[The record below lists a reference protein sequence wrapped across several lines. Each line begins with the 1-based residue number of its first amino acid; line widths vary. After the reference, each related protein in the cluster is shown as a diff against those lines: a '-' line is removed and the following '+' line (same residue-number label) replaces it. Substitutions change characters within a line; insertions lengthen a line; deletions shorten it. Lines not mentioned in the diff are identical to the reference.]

1 MKTLLPICIGCF
13 IATITQAQIIH
24 VPADYPTIQQGIDA
38 ATNGDTVLVSD
49 GTYYEQINFLGKKP
63 LMVAS
68 EFINDGDTNHI
79 VSTIIDG
86 SQPVYPDLGSVVS
99 MVSDEDTTS
108 VLCGF
113 TIRGGTGTIIGGSSR
128 VGGGIFIQNSG
139 GKLLNNY
146 IEYNIVSNT
155 GWTVGGGLVTI
166 GQITPIPWV
175 VLNGNR
181 ISHNK
186 ALSTNGE
193 GGGGGIENY
202 YNLIL
207 IDNQISHNEAEGRY
221 KGDGGGVRITG
232 SYGPTELDIRN
243 NIITYNK
250 AISVSDVTSMVISG
264 GIDIAINCSG
274 IVTNNVISFNEI
286 EVAENKW
293 GYASGVLVQAIM
305 VDDFIFGNNLITNN
319 SYEGNICLG
328 GGILIYESNG
338 NFLNN
343 VVQNNIGSEGGG
355 IAIANSG
362 NKKAIL
368 INNNLT
374 GNEGNIGGGLYLTS
388 ANAVVINTIIWGNT
402 AMEGAS
408 IYTQASSLEVRYSDV
423 QGDNLW
429 PGEGNLNCT
438 PTFLADGY
446 HLDFDCQL
454 VNEGIASI
462 MINSLWYDCPAYD
475 IDGEIRPYANTQP
488 EIGVDEVD
496 FATLIRSVSTERFS
510 IYVYPNPTDQIVTIS
525 VKNGT
530 IIKEVSIY
538 NQIGQNIYK
547 GIPYDNKIDV
557 SKLKPGVYLIEV
569 ITNQSEIR
577 EKLIIE

>member
-13 IATITQAQIIH
+13 IAAITQAQIIH
-24 VPADYPTIQQGIDA
+24 VPGDYPTIQLGIDA
-38 ATNGDTVLVSD
+38 ANNGDTVLVSD

-63 LMVAS
+63 LIVAS
-68 EFINDGDTNHI
+68 EFVIDGDTNHI

-86 SQPVYPDLGSVVS
+86 SQPVHPDLGSVVS

-155 GWTVGGGLVTI
+155 GWTVGGGVVST

-175 VLNGNR
+175 VLKGNR

-207 IDNQISHNEAEGRY
+207 IDNQISHNEAQGQY

-232 SYGPTELDIRN
+232 SYGPTALDIRN

-286 EVAENKW
+286 EVAENKL

-319 SYEGNICLG
+319 TYEGTICLG
-328 GGILIYESNG
+328 GGILIYDSKG

-343 VVQNNIGSEGGG
+343 VVQNNTASEGGG

-368 INNNLT
+368 INNNIT

-402 AMEGAS
+402 ATEGAS
-408 IYTQASSLEVRYSDV
+408 IFTQTSTLEVRYSDV
-423 QGDNLW
+423 QGDVVW
-429 PGEGNLNCT
+429 PGEGNIIEE
-438 PTFLADGY
+438 PEFQSDGY
-446 HLDFDCQL
+446 HLSDSSPL
-454 VNEGIASI
+454 VNTGISSI
-462 MINSLWYDCPAYD
+462 SINGVVYECPAYD
-475 IDGEIRPYANTQP
+475 IDGEMRPYSTTQP
-488 EIGVDEVD
+488 EIGVDEVQI
-496 FATLIRSVSTERFS
+496 TS
-510 IYVYPNPTDQIVTIS
+510 IGEPTSADSQSINVYPNPADQMVTIS

-530 IIKEVSIY
+530 IIKEVTIY
-538 NQIGQNIYK
+538 NQVGQNVYR
-547 GIPYDNKIDV
+547 GLPDDNTLDV
-557 SKLKPGVYLIEV
+557 SKLQPGVYLIEV
-569 ITNQSEIR
+569 ITNQSEIS